1 MSTKSAQQILRLTAV
16 GVAIIIA
23 LALGLG
29 LGLGLKKDSASSEV
43 VPTFVLASDIKLDGF
58 TAASF
63 TAEPQLAFRTGTAAT
78 LGIAVA
84 DIEITS
90 YTDVSARRRRSLLAA
105 GLQVEFQASIEA
117 EAGEATTDV
126 QNKVAAVTQKIQET
140 TPATVA
146 ANLQTAFDTVA
157 PTSGVTITVTAAP
170 SIPTVKSVVV
180 VNGVSTTKSVCGTN
194 QYVSNGACT
203 NCATGYTN
211 KAGDDPSGADTLCD
225 AGVPPPPPSPPPPSP
240 PPPGKYCEKNEHVV
254 NNACVACAAGTVR
267 PAGDADSG
275 ADTTCYTVKC
285 LANFHVVNNAC
296 VACAAG
302 STNAAGDLAT
312 GADTT
317 CDITT
322 CAANERVVNNACVA
336 CAAGSTN
343 AAGDLATGADT
354 TCDTS
359 APSPDG
365 SPDGS
370 PE

>member
-43 VPTFVLASDIKLDGF
+43 VPTFVLASDVKLDGF

-63 TAEPQLAFRTGTAAT
+63 TAEPKLAFRTGTAAT

-225 AGVPPPPPSPPPPSP
+225 AGVPSPPSP

-254 NNACVACAAGTVR
+254 SNTCAPCAAGTVR

-275 ADTTCYTVKC
+275 ADTTCYVVKC
-285 LANFHVVNNAC
+285 LANFH
-296 VACAAG
+296 
-302 STNAAGDLAT
+302 
-312 GADTT
+312 
-317 CDITT
+317 
-322 CAANERVVNNACVA
+322 VVNNACVA